1 MATLP
6 CSDEVHRKLKIFCAK
21 KRIKMKDF
29 VDKAILYALKKA
41 DGILK
46 EVVE

>member
-29 VDKAILYALKKA
+29 VDRAINYALKRG
-41 DGILK
+41 DVILK